1 MRLRAVADDSAGIA
15 TSPLPSALFEELMPL
30 DTTHEIAG
38 TAVN

>member
-15 TSPLPSALFEELMPL
+15 TSPLPSALFEELMP